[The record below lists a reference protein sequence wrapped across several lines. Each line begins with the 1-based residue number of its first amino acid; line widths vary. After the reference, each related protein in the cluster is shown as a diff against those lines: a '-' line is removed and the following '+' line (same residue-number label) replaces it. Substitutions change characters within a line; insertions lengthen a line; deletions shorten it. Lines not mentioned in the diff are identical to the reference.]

1 MIAEVIERENVV
13 QIMNEK
19 YNEIK
24 VKNKIEEELKKL
36 EYNFSYKGTVYLVD
50 AIYVLYNLKKAG
62 ECNLGEEVY
71 PIVAQHYNT
80 VSNNIKCNIT
90 NSTDKMF
97 YDCEEKVLR
106 AYLKEFTFT
115 KPGPKKIMEA
125 VLKRI

>member
-1 MIAEVIERENVV
+1 MIAKVIERENVI
-13 QIMNEK
+13 QIMNEN
-19 YNEIK
+19 YNERKIK
-24 VKNKIEEELKKL
+24 SKIEEELKKL

-50 AIYVLYNLKKAG
+50 AIYVLYNLKKSG
-62 ECNLGEEVY
+62 EYNLGEDVY
-71 PIVAQHYNT
+71 PIVAEHYNT
-80 VSNNIKCNIT
+80 VANNIKCNIT

>member
-13 QIMNEK
+13 QIMNER
-19 YNEIK
+19 YNERK
-24 VKNKIEEELKKL
+24 LKNKIEEELKKL

-50 AIYVLYNLKKAG
+50 AIYVLYNLKKSG
-62 ECNLGEEVY
+62 EYNLGEDVY
-71 PIVAQHYNT
+71 PIVAKHYNT
-80 VSNNIKCNIT
+80 VANNIKCNIT

-125 VLKRI
+125 VIKRL

>member
-13 QIMNEK
+13 QIMKEE
-19 YNEIK
+19 YNETKI
-24 VKNKIEEELKKL
+24 KNKINQELKKL

-50 AIYVLYNLKKAG
+50 AIYVLYTLKNIKD
-62 ECNLGEEVY
+62 CNLGKEVY
-71 PIVAQHYNT
+71 PIVAEHYNT
-80 VSNNIKCNIT
+80 TANNIKCNIT

-97 YDCEEKVLR
+97 YDCEEKILR
-106 AYLKEFTFT
+106 AYLKEFRFT

>member
-1 MIAEVIERENVV
+1 MIAEVIEREDVV
-13 QIMNEK
+13 QIMNDK
-19 YNEIK
+19 YNETKIK
-24 VKNKIEEELKKL
+24 SKIEEELKKL

-50 AIYVLYNLKKAG
+50 AIYVLYNLKKSG
-62 ECNLGEEVY
+62 EYNLGEDVY
-71 PIVAQHYNT
+71 PIVAEHYNT
-80 VSNNIKCNIT
+80 VANNIKCNIT

-106 AYLKEFTFT
+106 AYLKEFSFT